1 VSKNGD
7 KRDARESLDA
17 DALRRRRAVAAHVM
31 LVSAIFTGVVLGVMI
46 LTHLAEP
53 ANAPLSPTLEALRE
67 ELHRN
72 PDDERYTASLRE
84 LDRELRRR
92 YFERRRRLR
101 IGAVLLLIG
110 AAVTAAAGRC
120 HAEFDPIPPH
130 PSLPAERRD
139 ADLWLTRRRRN
150 LIAVG
155 LAGGGA
161 LALLLLMALT
171 GGADYPRAPA
181 PSPGSSGQ
189 TGETSVP
196 SAPQPAASRR
206 YRGNWPQFRGPTG
219 MGIVPEGKWPTE
231 WDAGSG
237 RNIVWKTEV
246 AAPGHSS
253 PVVWADYV
261 FLTGAIA
268 EEQEKQEVLCFDRAT
283 GREVW
288 RTAVRAARPPGH
300 EIEVFDDT
308 GHAAP
313 TPATDGFRVYATY
326 ASADVAA
333 VDFSGKVV
341 WARNLGNPESAYG
354 RATSL
359 VVHKDMVLVQFDRGS
374 SADENRSA
382 LIALDVKTGR
392 TIWRAPRPVPNSWSS
407 PLLIETDAG
416 AELITAGDPWVISYD
431 PDTGVE
437 LWRCEGLSGDVAP
450 VPVFAAGLVF
460 VTNEYAQ
467 VMAIRTG
474 GAGDVTKTHIAWTAE
489 DGMSDASSPI
499 ATEKY
504 FLQAHSSGLLTCY
517 AAGTGRLLWEHE
529 LQASVWASPTLA
541 GGIVY
546 LPGEDGKV
554 YLFGLADKF
563 NLIRACDLGEP
574 LYATPAFADGF
585 IYARGKKHLF
595 CIGGSEGAPAN
606 E

>member
-1 VSKNGD
+1 MTVSGNGD
-7 KRDARESLDA
+7 NPEPRESLDA
-17 DALRRRRAVAAHVM
+17 DVRRRGRAVAAQVM
-31 LVSAIFTGVVLGVMI
+31 LVSSVFTGVVLGVMI
-46 LTHLAEP
+46 ATHFAEP

-101 IGAVLLLIG
+101 IGGVLLLIG
-110 AAVTAAAGRC
+110 AAVTVAAGLS
-120 HAEFDPIPPH
+120 HAAFDPRPPR

-139 ADLWLTRRRRN
+139 ADLWLARRRRA

-155 LAGGGA
+155 LAGSAVLTVLLVMA
-161 LALLLLMALT
+161 LA
-171 GGADYPRAPA
+171 GGADYPRMPA
-181 PSPGSSGQ
+181 PSPGGPGQ
-189 TGETSVP
+189 RGGTPVP
-196 SAPQPAASRR
+196 PVPRTAASRR
-206 YRGNWPQFRGPTG
+206 YRGNWPQFRGPNG
-219 MGIVPEGKWPTE
+219 MSIVPEGKWPIE

-246 AAPGHSS
+246 PVPGHSS
-253 PVVWADYV
+253 PVVWADYI
-261 FLTGAIA
+261 FLTGGTAA
-268 EEQEKQEVLCFDRAT
+268 KQEVLCFDRAT
-283 GREVW
+283 GLQVW

-300 EIEVFDDT
+300 EINVTTET

-326 ASADVAA
+326 ASADVVA

-359 VVHKDMVLVQFDRGS
+359 VIYKDMVLVQFDRGS

-407 PLLIETDAG
+407 PLLVETDNG

-431 PDTGVE
+431 PETGVE

-460 VTNEYAQ
+460 VTNDFAQ

-517 AAGTGRLLWEHE
+517 AAGTGKLLWEHD
-529 LQASVWASPTLA
+529 LQASVWASPTLV

-585 IYARGKKHLF
+585 IYARGNKHLF
-595 CIGGSEGAPAN
+595 CIGGSEGTTA

>member
-1 VSKNGD
+1 MSKNGD
-7 KRDARESLDA
+7 NRDPSESLDA
-17 DALRRRRAVAAHVM
+17 EALRRGRAVAAHVM
-31 LVSAIFTGVVLGVMI
+31 LVSAIFAGVVLGVMI
-46 LTHLAEP
+46 ATHFAEP
-53 ANAPLSPTLEALRE
+53 PNAPFSPTLEALRE

-92 YFERRRRLR
+92 YLERRRRLR
-101 IGAVLLLIG
+101 IGAALLLIG
-110 AAVTAAAGRC
+110 AAVMAAAGRC
-120 HAEFDPIPPH
+120 HAALDPRKPR
-130 PSLPAERRD
+130 PSTPAERRD
-139 ADLWLTRRRRN
+139 ADLWLARRRRN

-155 LAGGGA
+155 LAGGA
-161 LALLLLMALT
+161 TLAVLLVMALT
-171 GGADYPRAPA
+171 GGADYPRTPA
-181 PSPGSSGQ
+181 PSPDSPGQ
-189 TGETSVP
+189 TGGALVP
-196 SAPQPAASRR
+196 PSPQPAASRR
-206 YRGNWPQFRGPTG
+206 YRRNWPQFRGPTG

-246 AAPGHSS
+246 PAPGNSS
-253 PVVWADYV
+253 PVVWAYCV
-261 FLTGAIA
+261 FLTGATA
-268 EEQEKQEVLCFDRAT
+268 AKQEVLCFDRAT

-288 RTAVRAARPPGH
+288 RAAVRAGRPPGH
-300 EIEVFDDT
+300 EVNVMDET

-341 WARNLGNPESAYG
+341 WARNLGKPESAYG

-359 VVHKDMVLVQFDRGS
+359 LVYRDMVLVQFDRGS

-382 LIALDVKTGR
+382 LIALDAKTGK

-416 AELITAGDPWVISYD
+416 AELITAGDPYVISYD

-450 VPVFAAGLVF
+450 MPVHAAGLIF

-489 DGMSDASSPI
+489 EGMSDASSPI

-517 AAGTGRLLWEHE
+517 AAGAGKLLWEHR

-563 NLIRACDLGEP
+563 ELIRACDLGEP